1 MRRTAAAL
9 MLMAFAPS
17 PTVAGSDNEA
27 AAKPR
32 NEVVRMEG
40 RQFGFVAFNVAD
52 MNKARAF
59 YRALGMIERFQ
70 HDLPATFEVAVDFP
84 ERPEA
89 PHILLVTQKSHQG
102 SYPTGSSFRSVAL
115 YVKDIET
122 VAGQAAAAG
131 GKLITAAVDN
141 KQFKMKIAYLQDPD
155 GNGVQL
161 LENYD

>member
-1 MRRTAAAL
+1 MALAGPLAAA
-9 MLMAFAPS
+9 
-17 PTVAGSDNEA
+17 EA
-27 AAKPR
+27 R

-52 MNKARAF
+52 MGKALPF
-59 YRALGMIERFQ
+59 YRALGMVERFQ

-89 PHILLVTQKSHQG
+89 PHILLVTQKAHQG
-102 SYPTGSSFRSVAL
+102 AYPPGGSFRSVAL
-115 YVKDIET
+115 YVKDIEA
-122 VAGQAAAAG
+122 VAGRAAAAG
-131 GKLITAAVDN
+131 GKLTTAVLDN
-141 KQFKMKIAYLQDPD
+141 PQFKVKIAYLQDPD